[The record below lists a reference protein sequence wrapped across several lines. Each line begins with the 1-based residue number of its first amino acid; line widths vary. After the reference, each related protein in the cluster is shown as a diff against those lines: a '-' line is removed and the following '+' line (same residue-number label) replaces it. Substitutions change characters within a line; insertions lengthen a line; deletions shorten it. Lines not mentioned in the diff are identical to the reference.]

1 MSFMGKLGWNFWS
14 KHGAKSQLPLP
25 PRGLWEPEHKTRDL
39 NFAPRPHRETPTV
52 RSQDPAG
59 ISAGEIFTRVWFP
72 LEPSPS
78 VHESGI
84 PRVLGGAV
92 GRRQEA
98 PRHSGISLATS
109 ELQFCSLLHSCRV
122 RFLLLHYSGK
132 QHAFFSLKQVVWFGF
147 FPSLLVQHFQ
157 LMAFE
162 EITDGWT
169 GLEKP
174 KNYLYQNVQNV
185 WSNPVYFDVT
195 YKYEYPLLPARARWN
210 SFHKKTSEKL
220 LFWTFCTSAKIF

>member
-1 MSFMGKLGWNFWS
+1 MPFQRQKAGFDEFYGKAGLEFLVKTWS
-14 KHGAKSQLPLP
+14 KSSAASPRGPLP

-39 NFAPRPHRETPTV
+39 NFATHPHRETLTV

-59 ISAGEIFTRVWFP
+59 ISAGKIFTRVWFP

-92 GRRQEA
+92 GRCQEA

-109 ELQFCSLLHSCRV
+109 QLQFCSLLHSCRV

-147 FPSLLVQHFQ
+147 FSL
-157 LMAFE
+157 
-162 EITDGWT
+162 
-169 GLEKP
+169 
-174 KNYLYQNVQNV
+174 
-185 WSNPVYFDVT
+185 
-195 YKYEYPLLPARARWN
+195 
-210 SFHKKTSEKL
+210 TSGA
-220 LFWTFCTSAKIF
+220 TFSINGI